1 MYLEHFGLHRHPF
14 RITPEDD
21 FIYMSQQ
28 HSRAYVYMSSA
39 IWSPEGFVVIS
50 GEIGSGKTTLL
61 KKTIRNLD
69 GNLKLLNIS
78 YTNLESKDLFGLIL
92 RKAGLKIESDSKV
105 AMLFQISEYLQKMAE
120 AGTPVVLAID
130 EAQNLTRENLEDIRM
145 LTGMEGMGG
154 PSMRVIL
161 LGQPELKQGVTSI
174 PQLSQRVKL
183 FFHLEGL
190 TLKETTEYIDYRL
203 LVSGHAGNQLFD
215 SDTVKEIHHLS
226 KGIPRLINKLCDG
239 MMMCAYSE
247 DRPFLDPYDLQGIRK
262 DLLGE
267 DTPLNPP
274 AAAQARK
281 GQRTPAGGESGRPKG
296 GSGSGS
302 GSGSAAEALMR
313 IAEVL
318 ERIEAK
324 LDAGNP
330 PTLSDT
336 GERRESSDNVKPLS
350 PNRNRKK

>member
-1 MYLEHFGLHRHPF
+1 MYLEFFGLHRHPF

-21 FIYMSQQ
+21 FIYMSRQ

-39 IWSPEGFVVIS
+39 IWTSEGFVVIS

-61 KKTIRNLD
+61 KKTIRNLEGD
-69 GNLKLLNIS
+69 LKLLGIS

-92 RKAGLKIESDSKV
+92 RKAGLQIEDDSKV
-105 AMLFQISEYLQKMAE
+105 AMLFQITEYLERMAA

-145 LTGMEGMGG
+145 LTGMESMGG

-161 LGQPELKQGVTSI
+161 LGQPELKQAVTAI

-190 TLKETTEYIDYRL
+190 SQAETAGYIDYRL
-203 LVSGHAGNQLFD
+203 LVSGHGGNKLFD
-215 SDTVKEIHHLS
+215 EDTVREIHKLS
-226 KGIPRLINKLCDG
+226 NGIPRLINKLCDG

-247 DRPFLDPYDLQGIRK
+247 DRPFIDPYDLQSIRK

-267 DTPLNPP
+267 DLPKNAPKTQPRKKKSGASPASPGLDRNDWSNAASALN
-274 AAAQARK
+274 
-281 GQRTPAGGESGRPKG
+281 
-296 GSGSGS
+296 
-302 GSGSAAEALMR
+302 R
-313 IAEVL
+313 IADAL
-318 ERIEAK
+318 ESIDTRLAK
-324 LDAGNP
+324 ISP
-330 PTLSDT
+330 
-336 GERRESSDNVKPLS
+336 ERPDNRNESFTSADNVKPLS
-350 PNRNRKK
+350 PGRKK

>member
-1 MYLEHFGLHRHPF
+1 MYLEFFGLNRHPF

-39 IWSPEGFVVIS
+39 IWNSEGFVVIS

-61 KKTIRNLD
+61 KKTIRSLD
-69 GNLKLLNIS
+69 GGLKLLNIS
-78 YTNLESKDLFGLIL
+78 YTNLESKDLFSLIL
-92 RKAGLKIESDSKV
+92 HKAGIRVTDDSKV
-105 AMLFQISEYLQKMAE
+105 AMLFQITEYLENMAK

-145 LTGMEGMGG
+145 LTGMESMGG

-161 LGQPELKQGVTSI
+161 LGQPELKKAVTSI

-190 TLKETTEYIDYRL
+190 TLAETAEYIDYRL
-203 LVSGHAGNQLFD
+203 LVAGHGGNKLFD
-215 SDTVKEIHHLS
+215 EQTVKEIHRLS

-239 MMMCAYSE
+239 MMMCAYAE
-247 DRPFLDPYDLQGIRK
+247 DRPFIDPHDLKSIRK

-267 DTPLNPP
+267 DGVTGEQPQPSGARRAGAAPAAPAGEP
-274 AAAQARK
+274 AAASSPDLSTVA
-281 GQRTPAGGESGRPKG
+281 GALVRTAD
-296 GSGSGS
+296 
-302 GSGSAAEALMR
+302 A
-313 IAEVL
+313 L
-318 ERIEAK
+318 ERIDSRLEA
-324 LDAGNP
+324 LTPDSTSHTGRQGS
-330 PTLSDT
+330 LSS
-336 GERRESSDNVKPLS
+336 GDNVKPMS
-350 PNRNRKK
+350 PGRK

>member
-1 MYLEHFGLHRHPF
+1 MYLEFFGLHRHPF

-39 IWSPEGFVVIS
+39 IWSSEGFVVIS

-61 KKTIRNLD
+61 KKTIRSLE

-92 RKAGLKIESDSKV
+92 RKAGLKVEDDSKV
-105 AMLFQISEYLQKMAE
+105 AMLFQITEYLEGMAT
-120 AGTPVVLAID
+120 AGTPVVLTID

-145 LTGMEGMGG
+145 LTGMESMGG

-161 LGQPELKQGVTSI
+161 LGQPELRAAVSAI

-190 TLKETTEYIDYRL
+190 TAAETAEYIDYRL
-203 LVSGHAGNQLFD
+203 LVSGHGGNKLFD
-215 SDTVKEIHHLS
+215 NDTVREIHKLS
-226 KGIPRLINKLCDG
+226 HGIPRLINKLCDG

-247 DRPFLDPYDLQGIRK
+247 DRPFIDPFDLKGIRK

-267 DTPLNPP
+267 DTSDESTHEDAPHQEARKNT
-274 AAAQARK
+274 AAATQGKPHHNHEGVDTSPLLLRI
-281 GQRTPAGGESGRPKG
+281 
-296 GSGSGS
+296 
-302 GSGSAAEALMR
+302 AEALESIDRRLSAMTP
-313 IAEVL
+313 EQKDNE
-318 ERIEAK
+318 ERY
-324 LDAGNP
+324 
-330 PTLSDT
+330 
-336 GERRESSDNVKPLS
+336 SSPSNVKPLA
-350 PNRNRKK
+350 PGRK

>member
-1 MYLEHFGLHRHPF
+1 MYLEFFGLHRHPF

-39 IWSPEGFVVIS
+39 IWSSEGFVVVS

-61 KKTIRNLD
+61 KKTIRNLEGD
-69 GNLKLLNIS
+69 LKLLNIS

-92 RKAGLKIESDSKV
+92 RKAGIKVDDDSKV
-105 AMLFQISEYLQKMAE
+105 AMLFQITDYLERMAAE
-120 AGTPVVLAID
+120 GTPVVLTID

-145 LTGMEGMGG
+145 LTGMESMGG

-161 LGQPELKQGVTSI
+161 LGQPELKQSVAAI

-190 TLKETTEYIDYRL
+190 TAAETAEYIDYRL
-203 LVSGHAGNQLFD
+203 LVSGHGGNKLFD
-215 SDTVKEIHHLS
+215 DETVREIHNLS

-247 DRPFLDPYDLQGIRK
+247 DRPFIDPFDLKGIRK

-267 DTPLNPP
+267 DVAESSQKAPL
-274 AAAQARK
+274 RK
-281 GQRTPAGGESGRPKG
+281 RKEPSSANHNVSEHGELP
-296 GSGSGS
+296 GSSKTLLRI
-302 GSGSAAEALMR
+302 AEAL
-313 IAEVL
+313 
-318 ERIEAK
+318 ERI
-324 LDAGNP
+324 DDR
-330 PTLSDT
+330 LSQIVPEEKQRNNHQAS
-336 GERRESSDNVKPLS
+336 GDNVKPLS
-350 PNRNRKK
+350 PGRK

>member
-1 MYLEHFGLHRHPF
+1 MYLEFFGLHRHPF

-39 IWSPEGFVVIS
+39 IWSSEGFVVIS

-78 YTNLESKDLFGLIL
+78 YTNLESRDLFGLIL
-92 RKAGLKIESDSKV
+92 RKAGMKVVDDSKV
-105 AMLFQISEYLQKMAE
+105 AMLFQITDYLENMAA
-120 AGTPVVLAID
+120 AGNPVVLTID
-130 EAQNLTRENLEDIRM
+130 EAQNLTRENLEDVRM
-145 LTGMEGMGG
+145 LAGMESMGG

-161 LGQPELKQGVTSI
+161 LGQPELKQAVLDI
-174 PQLSQRVKL
+174 PQLAQRVKL

-190 TLKETTEYIDYRL
+190 TLTETSEYIDYRL
-203 LVSGHAGNQLFD
+203 LVCGHGGGNKLFD
-215 SDTVKEIHHLS
+215 ADTVREMHRLS

-247 DRPFLDPYDLQGIRK
+247 DRPFIDPHDLKSIRR

-267 DTPLNPP
+267 EVPEDTPKPP
-274 AAAQARK
+274 LLKKREHSISERS
-281 GQRTPAGGESGRPKG
+281 GQPENDMTGEMAGMTNALLRM
-296 GSGSGS
+296 
-302 GSGSAAEALMR
+302 AEAL
-313 IAEVL
+313 
-318 ERIEAK
+318 ERIDSRLACVFQ
-324 LDAGNP
+324 D
-330 PTLSDT
+330 
-336 GERRESSDNVKPLS
+336 ERAAQREGIGKPDNVKPLS
-350 PNRNRKK
+350 PGRK

>member
-21 FIYMSQQ
+21 FIFMSQQ

-39 IWSPEGFVVIS
+39 IWSSEGFVVIS

-78 YTNLESKDLFGLIL
+78 YTNLESKDLFSLIL
-92 RKAGLKIESDSKV
+92 RKAGIPIESDSKV
-105 AMLFQISEYLQKMAE
+105 AMLFQATEYLQAMAE
-120 AGTPVVLAID
+120 KGTPVVLTID
-130 EAQNLTRENLEDIRM
+130 EAQNLTEENLEDIRM
-145 LTGMEGMGG
+145 LTGMESMGG

-161 LGQPELKQGVTSI
+161 LGQPELKDQVTAI

-190 TLKETTEYIDYRL
+190 TAAETAEYIDYRL
-203 LVSGHAGNQLFD
+203 LVSGHGGNRLFD
-215 SDTVKEIHHLS
+215 EDTVKEIHRLS
-226 KGIPRLINKLCDG
+226 RGIPRLINKLCDG

-247 DRPFLDPYDLQGIRK
+247 DRPFIDPHDLKSIRK

-267 DTPLNPP
+267 DDLGPGGRKPRRQPSPSAQQANPQASPELQLDAGASQALNRI
-274 AAAQARK
+274 AQALESIDSKLDRIMGSAERK
-281 GQRTPAGGESGRPKG
+281 RR
-296 GSGSGS
+296 
-302 GSGSAAEALMR
+302 AAEA
-313 IAEVL
+313 A
-318 ERIEAK
+318 
-324 LDAGNP
+324 
-330 PTLSDT
+330 
-336 GERRESSDNVKPLS
+336 DNVKPLS
-350 PNRNRKK
+350 PNRNKTQ

>member
-1 MYLEHFGLHRHPF
+1 MYLEFFGLHRHPF

-39 IWSPEGFVVIS
+39 IWSSEGFVVIS

-92 RKAGLKIESDSKV
+92 RKAGLQVEDDSKV
-105 AMLFQISEYLQKMAE
+105 AMLFQITDYLERMA
-120 AGTPVVLAID
+120 ASGTPVVLAID

-145 LTGMEGMGG
+145 LTGMDSMGG

-161 LGQPELKQGVTSI
+161 LGQPELKKAVTDI

-183 FFHLEGL
+183 FFHLKGL
-190 TLKETTEYIDYRL
+190 TAAETSEYIDYRL
-203 LVSGHAGNQLFD
+203 LVSGHGGNKLFD
-215 SDTVKEIHHLS
+215 EETVREIHRLS
-226 KGIPRLINKLCDG
+226 NGIPRLINKLCDG

-247 DRPFLDPYDLQGIRK
+247 DRPFIDPHDLKSIRK

-267 DTPLNPP
+267 EPTGK
-274 AAAQARK
+274 ASESS
-281 GQRTPAGGESGRPKG
+281 TPARTGIRNPAPEPSHKPVPDTG
-296 GSGSGS
+296 GSTQ
-302 GSGSAAEALMR
+302 ALLRIAEAL
-313 IAEVL
+313 
-318 ERIEAK
+318 ERIDNRLARMDQEK
-324 LDAGNP
+324 
-330 PTLSDT
+330 T
-336 GERRESSDNVKPLS
+336 ESNGDSASSSRNNVKPLK
-350 PNRNRKK
+350 PGR

>member
-1 MYLEHFGLHRHPF
+1 MYLDFFGLHRHPF

-39 IWSPEGFVVIS
+39 IWSSEGFVVIS

-61 KKTIRNLD
+61 KKTIRNLEGD
-69 GNLKLLNIS
+69 LKLLNIS

-92 RKAGLKIESDSKV
+92 RKAGLKVEDDSKV
-105 AMLFQISEYLQKMAE
+105 AMLFQITEYLERMAE
-120 AGTPVVLAID
+120 AGTPVVLTID

-145 LTGMEGMGG
+145 LTGMESMGG

-161 LGQPELKQGVTSI
+161 LGQPELKQAVANI

-190 TLKETTEYIDYRL
+190 TAAETAEYIDYRL
-203 LVSGHAGNQLFD
+203 LVSGHGGNKLFD
-215 SDTVKEIHHLS
+215 EDTVREIHKLS
-226 KGIPRLINKLCDG
+226 KGIPRLVNKLCDG

-247 DRPFLDPYDLQGIRK
+247 DRPFIDPFDLQGIRK

-267 DTPLNPP
+267 DLQENSSATKAKKSTQHSPASRAKNPS
-274 AAAQARK
+274 
-281 GQRTPAGGESGRPKG
+281 PAGGQQDPSDVLLRI
-296 GSGSGS
+296 
-302 GSGSAAEALMR
+302 AEALESIDSR
-313 IAEVL
+313 L
-318 ERIEAK
+318 
-324 LDAGNP
+324 AGL
-330 PTLSDT
+330 TTKKAGTRQEDGRST
-336 GERRESSDNVKPLS
+336 DNVKPLS
-350 PNRNRKK
+350 PARK

>member
-1 MYLEHFGLHRHPF
+1 MYLEFFGLHRHPF

-39 IWSPEGFVVIS
+39 IWSSEGFVVIS

-61 KKTIRNLD
+61 KKTIRNLEGD
-69 GNLKLLNIS
+69 LKLLNIS

-92 RKAGLKIESDSKV
+92 RKAGIKVDDDSKV
-105 AMLFQISEYLQKMAE
+105 AMLFQITDYLERMAAE
-120 AGTPVVLAID
+120 GTPVVLTID

-145 LTGMEGMGG
+145 LTGMESMGG

-161 LGQPELKQGVTSI
+161 LGQPELKQSVAAI

-190 TLKETTEYIDYRL
+190 TAAETAEYIDYRL
-203 LVSGHAGNQLFD
+203 LVSGHGGNKLFD
-215 SDTVKEIHHLS
+215 DETVREIHNLS

-247 DRPFLDPYDLQGIRK
+247 DRPFIDPFDLKGIRK

-267 DTPLNPP
+267 DVADSGHKTPL
-274 AAAQARK
+274 RK
-281 GQRTPAGGESGRPKG
+281 RKEPSRETSSVSEAGEWT
-296 GSGSGS
+296 GSSK
-302 GSGSAAEALMR
+302 ALLRIAEAL
-313 IAEVL
+313 
-318 ERIEAK
+318 ERI
-324 LDAGNP
+324 DQR
-330 PTLSDT
+330 LSQIVPED
-336 GERRESSDNVKPLS
+336 RHHSNHHSSGDNVKPLS
-350 PNRNRKK
+350 PGRK

>member
-1 MYLEHFGLHRHPF
+1 MYLEFFGLHRHPF

-39 IWSPEGFVVIS
+39 IWSSEGFVVIS

-78 YTNLESKDLFGLIL
+78 YTNLESKDLFSLIL
-92 RKAGLKIESDSKV
+92 RKAGLHVEDDSKV
-105 AMLFQISEYLQKMAE
+105 AMLFQITDYLERMAA

-145 LTGMEGMGG
+145 LTGMDSMGG

-161 LGQPELKQGVTSI
+161 LGQPELKQAVTSI

-183 FFHLEGL
+183 FFHLKGL
-190 TLKETTEYIDYRL
+190 TAAETSEYIDYRL
-203 LVSGHAGNQLFD
+203 LVSGHGGNKLFD
-215 SDTVKEIHHLS
+215 EETVREIHRLS
-226 KGIPRLINKLCDG
+226 NGIPRLINKLCDG

-247 DRPFLDPYDLQGIRK
+247 DRPFIDPHDLKSIRK

-267 DTPLNPP
+267 DPVGKP
-274 AAAQARK
+274 APTAAKTDSRSPSPEHSHKPGPDISSAQALLRI
-281 GQRTPAGGESGRPKG
+281 
-296 GSGSGS
+296 
-302 GSGSAAEALMR
+302 AEAL
-313 IAEVL
+313 
-318 ERIEAK
+318 ERIDNRLARMDKGKTEAPG
-324 LDAGNP
+324 DSGN
-330 PTLSDT
+330 S
-336 GERRESSDNVKPLS
+336 RNNVKPLK
-350 PNRNRKK
+350 PGR

>member
-1 MYLEHFGLHRHPF
+1 MYLDFFGLHRHPF

-39 IWSPEGFVVIS
+39 IWSSEGFVVIS

-61 KKTIRNLD
+61 KKTIRNLEGD
-69 GNLKLLNIS
+69 LKLLNIS

-92 RKAGLKIESDSKV
+92 RKAGLDVSDDSKV
-105 AMLFQISEYLQKMAE
+105 AMLFQITDYLEKMAE

-130 EAQNLTRENLEDIRM
+130 EAQNLSRENLEDIRM
-145 LTGMEGMGG
+145 LTGMESMGG

-161 LGQPELKQGVTSI
+161 LGQPELKKSVSSI

-190 TLKETTEYIDYRL
+190 TLAETAEYIDYRL
-203 LVSGHAGNQLFD
+203 LVSGHGGNKLFD
-215 SDTVKEIHHLS
+215 GDTVREIHKLS
-226 KGIPRLINKLCDG
+226 QGIPRLINKLCDG

-247 DRPFLDPYDLQGIRK
+247 DRPFIDPYDLNGIQR

-267 DTPLNPP
+267 NDP
-274 AAAQARK
+274 ASVPKSPSRK
-281 GQRTPAGGESGRPKG
+281 K
-296 GSGSGS
+296 
-302 GSGSAAEALMR
+302 
-313 IAEVL
+313 
-318 ERIEAK
+318 
-324 LDAGNP
+324 
-330 PTLSDT
+330 
-336 GERRESSDNVKPLS
+336 RESSPVSGRADQNGKPQNWANAEKSLLRIAQALESIDARLAQAIPEDGQNENDSVPSSGNVKPLT
-350 PNRNRKK
+350 PKRR

>member
-1 MYLEHFGLHRHPF
+1 MYLEFFGLHRHPF

-39 IWSPEGFVVIS
+39 IWSSEGFVVIS

-61 KKTIRNLD
+61 KKTIRNLEGD
-69 GNLKLLNIS
+69 LKLLNIS

-92 RKAGLKIESDSKV
+92 RKAGIKVEDDSKV
-105 AMLFQISEYLQKMAE
+105 AMLFQITDYLERMASE
-120 AGTPVVLAID
+120 GTPVVLTID

-145 LTGMEGMGG
+145 LTGMESMGG

-161 LGQPELKQGVTSI
+161 LGQPELKQSVAAI

-190 TLKETTEYIDYRL
+190 TAAETAEYIDYRL
-203 LVSGHAGNQLFD
+203 LVSGHGGNKLFD
-215 SDTVKEIHHLS
+215 DETVREIHSLS

-247 DRPFLDPYDLQGIRK
+247 DRPFIDPFDLKGIRK

-267 DTPLNPP
+267 DATEISHKAPL
-274 AAAQARK
+274 RK
-281 GQRTPAGGESGRPKG
+281 RKESSVASSSVSETGEW
-296 GSGSGS
+296 SGSS
-302 GSGSAAEALMR
+302 KTLLRIAEAL
-313 IAEVL
+313 
-318 ERIEAK
+318 ERIDK
-324 LDAGNP
+324 R
-330 PTLSDT
+330 LSQIVP
-336 GERRESSDNVKPLS
+336 EEKHHNNHHSSGDNVKPLS
-350 PNRNRKK
+350 PGRK

>member
-1 MYLEHFGLHRHPF
+1 MYLEFFGLHRHPF

-39 IWSPEGFVVIS
+39 IWSSEGFVVIS

-61 KKTIRNLD
+61 KKTIRNLEGD
-69 GNLKLLNIS
+69 LKLLNIS

-92 RKAGLKIESDSKV
+92 RKAGMKVEDDSKV
-105 AMLFQISEYLQKMAE
+105 AMLFQITDYLEKMAA
-120 AGTPVVLAID
+120 AGTPVVLTID

-145 LTGMEGMGG
+145 LTGMESMGG

-161 LGQPELKQGVTSI
+161 LGQPELKQAVTAI

-190 TLKETTEYIDYRL
+190 TAAETAEYIDYRL
-203 LVSGHAGNQLFD
+203 LVSGHGGNKLFD
-215 SDTVKEIHHLS
+215 QDTVAEIHKLS

-247 DRPFLDPYDLQGIRK
+247 DRPFIDPFDLKGIRK

-267 DTPLNPP
+267 EVPEATQKRQVKKKREEAFFSPPTPH
-274 AAAQARK
+274 
-281 GQRTPAGGESGRPKG
+281 TPRESEH
-296 GSGSGS
+296 SD
-302 GSGSAAEALMR
+302 SALLRIAEAL
-313 IAEVL
+313 
-318 ERIEAK
+318 ERIDSRLAK
-324 LDAGNP
+324 MIPEEKPNADRHSQP
-330 PTLSDT
+330 
-336 GERRESSDNVKPLS
+336 DNVKPLS
-350 PNRNRKK
+350 PGRK